1 MGVSN
6 TGQKTNGPNPQRLP
20 GKPGVTSGGKV
31 VGARNQLR
39 TGGRQIGNAGS
50 PGNNAGSG
58 TGT

>member
-6 TGQKTNGPNPQRLP
+6 TGKRTNGPNPQRLP
-20 GKPGVTSGGKV
+20 GKSGVTSQGKT
-31 VGARNQLR
+31 VGARDGLR